1 MNDLLIDAYFKR
13 GIDISDIQKLLDLV
27 EQLGLDRSLA
37 EHALVSNEINQQ
49 LLLKKKRV
57 QQFEITSLPAFI
69 FNERTLVIGSNSVEY
84 FEQAILSLTKSN
96 QPGLTILS

>member
-13 GIDISDIQKLLDLV
+13 GIDISNIQKLLDLV

-37 EHALVSNEINQQ
+37 EHALVSDEISQQ

-57 QQFEITSLPAFI
+57 QQFKISSLPAFI
-69 FNERTLVIGSNSVEY
+69 FNERTLVNGSNSIEY
-84 FEQAILSLTKSN
+84 FEQVILSLTKK
-96 QPGLTILS
+96 IA